1 MKNIIYEK
9 PFLKAMRI
17 FACIAAGL
25 LIVVTSVR
33 IYNSF
38 ITKLY
43 DLNLNNIMGTIENII
58 AIVLFYLIILQPQK
72 IEYLAIVSFM
82 YSFHCLSLNFDNSI
96 GILMYALGISVLYV
110 RGFFIKKTKIKIIIS
125 VIIYICLFL
134 GGILYGLLIVKI
146 PIGSHEYYDSIMD
159 KLGYT
164 LVLSIILFL
173 LIIHNHSYMAEM
185 QAQTKT
191 LNLAEYPGLNET
203 DVVLLQLV
211 LENEQYKNIACA
223 VYKAPGTIR
232 NRLNKIYDIL
242 GVMDRIGFIST
253 YLGYEIVFE
262 KSNDI
267 E

>member
-17 FACIAAGL
+17 FACVAAGL

-38 ITKLY
+38 VTKLY
-43 DLNLNNIMGTIENII
+43 DLDLNNIVGIIENII

-82 YSFHCLSLNFDNSI
+82 YSFHCLSLNFENSI
-96 GILMYALGISVLYV
+96 GILMYGLGISVLYV
-110 RGFFIKKTKIKIIIS
+110 RGLFIKKTKTKIIIS
-125 VIIYICLFL
+125 VIVYICLFL

-173 LIIHNHSYMAEM
+173 LIIHNHSYMAEIRA
-185 QAQTKT
+185 QAKI
-191 LNLAEYPGLNET
+191 LNLAEYSGLVEA
-203 DVVLLQLV
+203 DVILLQKV
-211 LENEQYKNIACA
+211 LENEQYKNIART
-223 VYKAPGTIR
+223 VYKAPGTVR
-232 NRLNKIYDIL
+232 NRLNKVYDIL
-242 GVMDRIGFIST
+242 GVMDRMGFIST

-262 KSNDI
+262 TSNDI